1 MEENKETNL
10 TVYNE
15 KGEIIN
21 CNFER
26 VDFSNPPTLLNYCN
40 DVKDSVTGVLEKTAE
55 LSVETNELSIK
66 QDLLNKIQTLDK
78 SLDESEELKNK
89 KQLPVVKNV
98 KNFLSKMGIEKFKED
113 EESKTYKGRFKEYC
127 QYIEEISTA
136 VESQKQGS
144 INNYNLR
151 QAIIEEMIPY
161 IKQLEEMIKVGY
173 IDKETFDRQIEE
185 LKKLEQTIDVQ
196 HEIQFKEQLSQTFNN
211 KLTSLNNVLTLYK
224 EQVQSYRMQQATEM
238 EIVMQQES
246 WLSDGEKILK
256 AQGSVKIF
264 NRDQKNKLGELVA
277 LNTAANKAIQEN
289 AHDLAENATSA
300 IDLSLNGGITLETV
314 QVVES
319 CLRKGAEVFKNG
331 RAQKQALN
339 DKQRVEYEKLSQ
351 ALDSYNQEWQQVLSE
366 SQFADVISKDS
377 HTKSLKPIKRNRL
390 GGK

>member
-256 AQGSVKIF
+256 KNAGDPGVFAFILTCWRASCRCGS
-264 NRDQKNKLGELVA
+264 
-277 LNTAANKAIQEN
+277 
-289 AHDLAENATSA
+289 
-300 IDLSLNGGITLETV
+300 
-314 QVVES
+314 S
-319 CLRKGAEVFKNG
+319 CARRCSCGSSPSPPPCPLF
-331 RAQKQALN
+331 
-339 DKQRVEYEKLSQ
+339 
-351 ALDSYNQEWQQVLSE
+351 
-366 SQFADVISKDS
+366 
-377 HTKSLKPIKRNRL
+377 
-390 GGK
+390 